1 MFMQK
6 LSNNELANEYLKELK
21 KVIKS
26 RLELLSTQNTK

>member
-6 LSNNELANEYLKELK
+6 LSNNELANEYLKE